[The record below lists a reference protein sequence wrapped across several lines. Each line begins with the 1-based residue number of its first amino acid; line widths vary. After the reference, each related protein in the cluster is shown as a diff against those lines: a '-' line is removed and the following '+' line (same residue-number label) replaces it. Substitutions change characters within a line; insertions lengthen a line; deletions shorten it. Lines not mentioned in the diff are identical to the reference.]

1 MRMLQRIKQLQAAS
15 QCCTDRG
22 DAGWDDIEDR
32 GCRVWMGRDE
42 TAALHEGAETLAGAW
57 TPRRSGSKRRLAWSG
72 VGAFNSRE
80 IERPL
85 LQE

>member
-1 MRMLQRIKQLQAAS
+1 MLQRIKQLQAAS

-42 TAALHEGAETLAGAW
+42 TAALLEERRRWRVLGHREGVG
-57 TPRRSGSKRRLAWSG
+57 RSKRRLAWSG

-80 IERPL
+80 IEWPL